1 MPLRVA
7 VTRAQEYLNRGLVK
21 SYAPGEG
28 FGPPI
33 IWPGSDGG
41 RKEGDRPSFRPVCAA
56 RQPLPGNRAGARL
69 FVRTGYFRQ
78 VKLFSIVPEILM
90 SGLPPSSCAAQP

>member
-1 MPLRVA
+1 M
-7 VTRAQEYLNRGLVK
+7 TE
-21 SYAPGEG
+21 
-28 FGPPI
+28 
-33 IWPGSDGG
+33 GG
-41 RKEGDRPSFRPVCAA
+41 RKGTGLLSAGLRGASAA
-56 RQPLPGNRAGARL
+56 AGKQSGARL